1 MEPLVTAKTIAKP
14 HPPRFRRHALCS
26 AIALLGA
33 SSVALAQED
42 SQALTPIQVTADRI
56 GDSDALVEDDTLR
69 RYQADDLQDIFSG
82 LPQVTVGGGGSPVAQ
97 KVYVRGLEDTLLNV
111 TVDGAA
117 QSGYLFH
124 HQGRLMVEPELL
136 KRVEVAAG
144 AGEATNGPGALGGAI
159 RFVTKDPDDLLR
171 PGETVGG
178 LLKAGYFSNTEG
190 YKTSASLFGRLSDD
204 WSALATLAR
213 TDHDNYEDGDGNTQ
227 PYTETEVV
235 TGFAKVVGELT
246 DEQKLSFSYE
256 RNEDE
261 AYRKHRP
268 HWIPSARN
276 PVFNQ
281 EMVRETATAN
291 YRFDAADNDL
301 LDLELTIYDTEAS
314 LKHID
319 GPYGTYLGALD
330 SYGADLRNTSRLGDH
345 TLTYGIDHRH
355 DEGSL
360 NTAQE
365 TGSVTG
371 LYLQDD
377 FRATDRLTL
386 SAGTRYDWFELD
398 EEELDQ
404 SFSES
409 GFSPNLGVSFDVTE
423 RLNLYGGWARAIR
436 GTQVK
441 ELFVLDYY
449 RNAADREEEIADNYE
464 VGATYQHGDL
474 YLSVEAFVTEIDNVV
489 GQRNYSGVLENIGEL
504 ETRGVS
510 ASIGYDWERLSA
522 SLSYS
527 QSRPELNG
535 EPLNDDNW
543 SLGTSVGDNWVANLN
558 FRATDSLDVGWTGR
572 FAERLTD
579 VADGYPEKEG
589 YGVHDVYARWQPLAD
604 DQLTLSLTVNNLL
617 DKQYY
622 DHASYA
628 VYGDVAAGLPEAGRD
643 VRVNVAY
650 RF

>member
-1 MEPLVTAKTIAKP
+1 MDSLAPAETR
-14 HPPRFRRHALCS
+14 HPVFRRHALCT
-26 AIALLGA
+26 AIALLAA
-33 SSVALAQED
+33 SPLALAQEE
-42 SQALTPIQVTADRI
+42 SAALAPIQVTADRI
-56 GDSDALVEDDTLR
+56 GDSDAMVDDDTLR

-82 LPQVTVGGGGSPVAQ
+82 LPEVSVGGGGSPVAQ

-136 KRVEVAAG
+136 ERVEVAAG

-171 PGETVGG
+171 PGERVGG
-178 LLKAGYFSNTEG
+178 LLKTGYFSNTEG
-190 YKTSASLFGRLSDD
+190 YKASASLFGRLTDD
-204 WSALATLAR
+204 WSAMATLAK
-213 TDHDNYEDGDGNTQ
+213 TDHGDYEDAEGNVQ
-227 PYTETEVV
+227 PYTETEVI
-235 TGFAKVVGELT
+235 TGFAKVVGQLT

-261 AYRKHRP
+261 AFRKHRP
-268 HWIPSARN
+268 HWVPSFKN
-276 PVFNQ
+276 PVFDQ
-281 EMVRETATAN
+281 EMVRETVTGK
-291 YRFDAADNDL
+291 YRFDSADNDW
-301 LDLELTIYDTEAS
+301 LDLELTVYDTEAS
-314 LKHID
+314 LEHID
-319 GPYGTYLGALD
+319 GPYGTYLGTLD
-330 SYGADLRNTSRLGDH
+330 SYGVDLRNTSRLGDH

-360 NTAQE
+360 NTDQE

-377 FRATDRLTL
+377 FQATDRLIL
-386 SAGTRYDWFELD
+386 SAGTRFDRYELD
-398 EEELDQ
+398 EEATGQE
-404 SFSES
+404 FSES
-409 GFSPNLGVSFDVTE
+409 GFSPNLGISFDATQ

-441 ELFVLDYY
+441 ELFVLDHMV
-449 RNAADREEEIADNYE
+449 NAPDRKEETADNFE
-464 VGATYQHGDL
+464 LGATYRHGNL
-474 YLSVEAFVTEIDNVV
+474 YLSAEAFVTEIDDVV
-489 GQRNYSGVLENIGEL
+489 GERNYSGVLENLGEL

-510 ASIGYDWERLSA
+510 ATIGYDWERLSA

-535 EPLNDDNW
+535 EPLSDDNW
-543 SLGTSVGDNWVANLN
+543 SLGTSVGDSWVANLN
-558 FRATDSLDVGWTGR
+558 YRATDSLDLGWSGR

-579 VADGYPEKEG
+579 VADGYPEKAG
-589 YGVHDVYARWQPLAD
+589 YGVHDVYARWQPLTD
-604 DQLTLSLTVNNLL
+604 DRLTLSLTVNNLL
-617 DKQYY
+617 DKQYF

-643 VRVNVAY
+643 VRMNVAY

>member
-1 MEPLVTAKTIAKP
+1 MDSLAPAETH
-14 HPPRFRRHALCS
+14 HPVLRRHALCT
-26 AIALLGA
+26 AIALLAA
-33 SSVALAQED
+33 SPLALAQEE
-42 SQALTPIQVTADRI
+42 SAALAPIQVTADRI
-56 GDSDALVEDDTLR
+56 GDSDAMVDDDTLR

-82 LPQVTVGGGGSPVAQ
+82 LPDVSVGGGGSPVAQ

-136 KRVEVAAG
+136 ERVEVAAG

-171 PGETVGG
+171 PGERLGG

-190 YKTSASLFGRLSDD
+190 YKTSASLFGRLTDD
-204 WSALATLAR
+204 WSAMATLAK
-213 TDHDNYEDGDGNTQ
+213 TDHGDYEDAEGNAQ

-235 TGFAKVVGELT
+235 TGFAKVVGQLT

-261 AYRKHRP
+261 AFRKHRP
-268 HWIPSARN
+268 HWVPSARN
-276 PVFNQ
+276 PVFDQ
-281 EMVRETATAN
+281 EMVRETVTGK
-291 YRFDAADNDL
+291 YRFDSADNDW
-301 LDLELTIYDTEAS
+301 LDLELTVYDTEAS

-319 GPYGTYLGALD
+319 GPYGTYLGTLD
-330 SYGADLRNTSRLGDH
+330 SYGADLRNTSRLGAH
-345 TLTYGIDHRH
+345 TLTYGVDHRH
-355 DEGSL
+355 DKGSL
-360 NTAQE
+360 NADQE

-371 LYLQDD
+371 LYVQDD
-377 FRATDRLTL
+377 FQATDRLMF
-386 SAGTRYDWFELD
+386 SAGTRFDRYELD
-398 EEELDQ
+398 EETTGRE
-404 SFSES
+404 FSES
-409 GFSPNLGVSFDVTE
+409 GFSPNLGISFDATQ

-449 RNAADREEEIADNYE
+449 ENAADRKEETADNYE
-464 VGATYQHGDL
+464 VGATYRHGNL
-474 YLSVEAFVTEIDNVV
+474 YLSAEAFVTKIDDVV
-489 GQRNYSGVLENIGEL
+489 GQEGRSGVLSNLGEL

-510 ASIGYDWERLSA
+510 ATIGYDWERLSA

-535 EPLNDDNW
+535 EPLSDDNW
-543 SLGTSVGDNWVANLN
+543 SLGTSVGDSWVANLN
-558 FRATDSLDVGWTGR
+558 YRATDSLDLGWSGR

-579 VADGYPEKEG
+579 VADGYPEKAG
-589 YGVHDVYARWQPLAD
+589 YGVHDVYARWQPLVD
-604 DQLTLSLTVNNLL
+604 DRLTLSLTVNNLL
-617 DKQYY
+617 DKQYF

-643 VRVNVAY
+643 VRMNVAY